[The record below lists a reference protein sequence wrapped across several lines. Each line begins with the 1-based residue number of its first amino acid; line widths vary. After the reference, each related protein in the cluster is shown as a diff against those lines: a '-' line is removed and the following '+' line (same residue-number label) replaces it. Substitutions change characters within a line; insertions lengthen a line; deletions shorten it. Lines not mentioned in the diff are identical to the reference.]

1 MAKYL
6 ITGVAGFIGSN
17 IAHALVAQGQ
27 QVRGIDN
34 LSDGRMGNLAGILD
48 QFDLRHADI
57 TDDDAL
63 RSACTGIDYVLH
75 QAARGSVPRSL
86 ADPVGSNHAN
96 VVGTLKVLQAARET
110 GVKRVVLASSSSVYG
125 DTPTLPKREDMPC
138 APISPYAVSKYAGEL
153 YAQGFARLLG
163 LETVCLR
170 YFNVFGP
177 RQHPTSQYAAVIPK
191 FIRAMLQ
198 GQQPVIFGDGHTSRD
213 FTFVDNV
220 VSANLLACQAP
231 AEKVSGQ
238 VFNVAT
244 GKSFSLNQLF
254 SLLQQHT
261 GYSGTPSY
269 APARSGDIKDSLADS
284 SRARQAMGYETL
296 VDFKEGLRR
305 TVEWYRQEFA
315 AAQDAGSRQS
325 A

>member
-1 MAKYL
+1 M
-6 ITGVAGFIGSN
+6 
-17 IAHALVAQGQ
+17 
-27 QVRGIDN
+27 
-34 LSDGRMGNLAGILD
+34 
-48 QFDLRHADI
+48 
-57 TDDDAL
+57 
-63 RSACTGIDYVLH
+63 DYVLH

-96 VVGTLKVLQAARET
+96 VVGTLKVFRAAREA
-110 GVKRVVLASSSSVYG
+110 GVKRVVIASSSSVYG
-125 DTPTLPKREDMPC
+125 DTPTLPKREDMAC
-138 APISPYAVSKYAGEL
+138 TPISPYAVSKYAGEL
-153 YAQGFARLLG
+153 YALSFARLLG

-198 GQQPVIFGDGHTSRD
+198 GEQPMIFGDGQTSRD

-220 VSANLLACQAP
+220 VSANLLACQALG
-231 AEKVSGQ
+231 EKVSGQ

-254 SLLQQHT
+254 SLLQEHT
-261 GYSGTPSY
+261 GYSGAPSY

-284 SRARQAMGYETL
+284 SRARQAMGYEML

>member
-1 MAKYL
+1 MARYL

-17 IAHALVAQGQ
+17 IAHALLAQGD

-34 LSDGRMGNLAGILD
+34 LSDGRLKNLAGILNKLD
-48 QFDLRHADI
+48 FRQADI
-57 TDDDAL
+57 TDDEAI
-63 RSACTGIDYVLH
+63 RSACAGMDYVLH

-96 VVGTLKVLQAARET
+96 VVGTVKVLHAARET
-110 GVKRVVLASSSSVYG
+110 GVKRVVYASSSSVYG
-125 DTPTLPKREDMPC
+125 DTPALPKREDMPC

-153 YAQGFARLLG
+153 YAQAFARHLG
-163 LETVCLR
+163 LETVSLR

-177 RQHPTSQYAAVIPK
+177 GQHPTSQYAAVIPK
-191 FIRAMLQ
+191 FVRAMLRHE
-198 GQQPVIFGDGHTSRD
+198 QPTIFGDGETTRD

-244 GKSFSLNQLF
+244 GKSASLNDLYA
-254 SLLQQHT
+254 LLQELT
-261 GYSGTPSY
+261 GYRAAPCY
-269 APARSGDIKDSLADS
+269 APPREGDVHDSLADS
-284 SRARQAMGYETL
+284 SRALQAMGYRML

-315 AAQDAGSRQS
+315 AEQVAEKMR
-325 A
+325 